1 MVYKENFPHK
11 KPLEQECTP
20 LSDEELEAC
29 PRTKRAI
36 VMCDD
41 KDVERVRQTIGS
53 PLFSISDLSHL
64 PPTMQPAVIQK
75 VTLSPPH
82 QPQQAHSGNRIAS
95 CLDY

>member
-1 MVYKENFPHK
+1 MLYKENFPHK

-29 PRTKRAI
+29 PRTERAR

-41 KDVERVRQTIGS
+41 KDVGTIGS

-64 PPTMQPAVIQK
+64 LPTMQPAVIQK

-82 QPQQAHSGNRIAS
+82 QPPQAHSGNRIAS